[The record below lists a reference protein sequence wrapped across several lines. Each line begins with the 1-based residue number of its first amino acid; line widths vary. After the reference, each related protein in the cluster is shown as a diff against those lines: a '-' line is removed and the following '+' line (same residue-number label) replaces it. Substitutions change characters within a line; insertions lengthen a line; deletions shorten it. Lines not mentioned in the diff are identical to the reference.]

1 MKGEKCLCSD
11 MLLLLEVKTL
21 GHGEIMDQGGGP
33 LLLKK
38 KKSIFSCILY
48 NSENSSNRKFG
59 ILKKSL

>member
-38 KKSIFSCILY
+38 KSIFSCILY